1 MTGCIKNKYDLIL
14 QIIVELKTK
23 KKRKNGKKKKER
35 KAEENNV

>member
-23 KKRKNGKKKKER
+23 KKRKNGKKKER
-35 KAEENNV
+35 KKSGRK